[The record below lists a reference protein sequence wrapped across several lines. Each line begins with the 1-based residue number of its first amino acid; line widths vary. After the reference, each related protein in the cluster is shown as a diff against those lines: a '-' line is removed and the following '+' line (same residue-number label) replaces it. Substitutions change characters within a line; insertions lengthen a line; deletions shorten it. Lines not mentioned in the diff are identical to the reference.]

1 VRQQGFAPD
10 EEEIELGL
18 RCFAVPITDH
28 AGRPSAALG
37 ISAPASRM
45 TPEAVAALLPRVKA
59 TATRISRMLGS
70 PSIAAA

>member
-1 VRQQGFAPD
+1 
-10 EEEIELGL
+10 
-18 RCFAVPITDH
+18 VPITDH